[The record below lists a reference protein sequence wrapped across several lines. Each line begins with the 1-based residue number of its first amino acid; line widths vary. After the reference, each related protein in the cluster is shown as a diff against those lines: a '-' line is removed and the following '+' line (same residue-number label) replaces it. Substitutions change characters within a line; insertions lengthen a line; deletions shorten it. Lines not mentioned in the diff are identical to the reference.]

1 MHKIKLGRAPKF
13 ISQQI
18 NFNDFP
24 HNNNILKTPILNTNQ
39 LRRLE
44 RLGISQTNVVTR
56 VSNTTEFAKEPE
68 TGLTVHRYCFTVR
81 GPKLY
86 NYFVSKVK
94 YFKHFY
100 INKLYFEDPKL
111 KSTFY

>member
-1 MHKIKLGRAPKF
+1 MTFTKLSKKDPITGVYTYGHTKELFRKYEFLCIHNVVLLQALNLMHKIKLGRAPKF

-24 HNNNILKTPILNTNQ
+24 DNNNILKTPILNTNQ

-56 VSNTTEFAKEPE
+56 VSNTTKFAK
-68 TGLTVHRYCFTVR
+68 
-81 GPKLY
+81 
-86 NYFVSKVK
+86 
-94 YFKHFY
+94 
-100 INKLYFEDPKL
+100 
-111 KSTFY
+111 